1 MDYTPITN
9 PGNNLGNT
17 KIKFDSDAD
26 FIYGYI
32 EIPNTD
38 NLYVGDGSDKY
49 VLPDGPVVSFCPGFI
64 KKLAIGLD
72 LDGIETGQGIGWP
85 VGTCW
90 ETVLNGTMISY
101 KIPLSEEDK
110 NNGWVSRWGHY
121 AIYKDK
127 FDAAT
132 TVRPAY
138 TITPEAWSP
147 SITEGKSG
155 GFGDVKAGTE
165 DLRNFAT
172 GKGEWK
178 DKTFRYSFI
187 IERARLGL
195 KGLPELKLGVF
206 MYESGVDG
214 YSNTPDAAGTT
225 LKLNN

>member
-1 MDYTPITN
+1 MDYTPIAN
-9 PGNNLGNT
+9 PGNNRGNT

-26 FIYGYI
+26 YVYGYI
-32 EIPNTD
+32 EVPNTD
-38 NLYVGDGSDKY
+38 NLYVSDGRDN
-49 VLPDGPVVSFCPGFI
+49 VTLPDGPVVSFCPGFI

-101 KIPLSEEDK
+101 KIPLSDEDK

-138 TITPEAWSP
+138 TITPETWSP
-147 SITEGKSG
+147 SITEGKNG
-155 GFGDVKAGTE
+155 GFGDVKAGTS
-165 DLRNFAT
+165 DWQNFAT

-187 IERARLGL
+187 IERERLGL
-195 KGLPELKLGVF
+195 KGLTELKLGIF
-206 MYESGVDG
+206 MYEDGVSG
-214 YSNTPDAAGTT
+214 YSNTPDAVGSTI
-225 LKLNN
+225 KLNN